1 MNADL
6 ELIAHEV
13 RELARMVS
21 DKESIAAFINKCHGT
36 AYHGSDIEKILLG
49 IKPTASVPQAIR
61 YPNAVRQTA
70 IMAEPIAW
78 TPPIST
84 RRNGIDPLAK
94 ACLEYGVKYGGVMGA
109 SANDCKAMLEALAA

>member
-1 MNADL
+1 MSDL
-6 ELIAHEV
+6 TLIAHEV

-21 DKESIAAFINKCHGT
+21 DKASIAAFVNKVHGT

-94 ACLEYGVKYGGVMGA
+94 ALAAYHAKRTSGAVKA
-109 SANDCKAMLEALAA
+109 HWEALAA